1 MNPPIQLIFIL
12 LAFSGANSQ
21 CKYIICCVASLF
33 GPRSENLF
41 HGYKL
46 NLHIWFDNDQSHIGE
61 IFIHFHY
68 SSQLWKPIRSKAPKQ
83 QQQQQQQQ
91 WKNQSG

>member
-1 MNPPIQLIFIL
+1 MDIHK
-12 LAFSGANSQ
+12 A
-21 CKYIICCVASLF
+21 
-33 GPRSENLF
+33 
-41 HGYKL
+41 
-46 NLHIWFDNDQSHIGE
+46 NLHIWFDNDIGA

-91 WKNQSG
+91 QWKNQSW